1 MLQSGKLRQAE
12 ACETHLP
19 LLELLDTRMTTHQK
33 MPLVDL
39 DQTLFQPF
47 PPKLVFQNFMP
58 AQSYKLPLQLFN
70 NDKVSRHVKL
80 EHQESAY
87 FYVEGPK
94 EARSKVA
101 AGLSV
106 TFTVCFTPQESKD
119 YHHTLVFVTEREQ
132 FEVPIHAI
140 GPRASLNFRDELH
153 LPVCLVKAST
163 QKTQLVRNQ
172 GNRIAIFKLH
182 TESPFSVTPSIGT
195 LDVGESMQ
203 VTVAFNPMTTGDH
216 RQDLLLHY
224 DTGEDVHISLQGSC
238 EELYLQLIP
247 EYLHLEK
254 TYISLSNTH
263 TVSLTNSSDTTLKYC
278 WMTWA
283 SQQEENLDTSVLKQQ
298 SDVDKQSLAQCH
310 PDSAAIHRAVPS
322 FLSLSQGCITVE
334 PAVGEIWPNTTSRFS
349 VVFKPKEA
357 KVYQQ
362 TIYCDV
368 TGQKS
373 PIPLTVRGEGLGP
386 EVRVNCNLMDMK
398 NIFIGHAV
406 SYEVQLSNH
415 GLIDA
420 PFELSSPN
428 STFGQFFSFTPEKDV
443 LSSGACQIV
452 KVTFHCDIL
461 GAFSEDLQLTV
472 TGQPRPLTVTF
483 RGCVIGPTF
492 HFDVP
497 NLNFGD
503 VSFGFPKTE
512 MCSLFNTSFVP
523 MTFSL
528 RVVGDGLGSPSVTS
542 DQQVCEL
549 CRNNW
554 QGTSS
559 HDLSARPV
567 EFTVSPASG
576 SVRAMSDVSIK
587 VTLCSNTVKQYRVA
601 LVVDVEGVGKEIMAL
616 PVAARCIVPE
626 IMVETPVLDFQKCF
640 LNYPYEKK
648 ARLTNPGSLPVC
660 YGMLEQEYE
669 ESPSIIFGSSLSR
682 GVIPPHGSADL
693 PVFLLVK
700 DVGKQ
705 HHTLYIALF
714 GSSHSPLEVDLS
726 CTGRG
731 PIVHIQ
737 SQQLEF
743 GKIPVL
749 TDIVK
754 TFSLTNQS
762 PVPAC
767 FTARMSQG
775 KSPWYVEPK
784 EGEVPPLGHLELRI
798 VAHLKDTLSFQ
809 EKLDI
814 SVQGSQTHTVVL
826 SATGTGTTIVSDKPI
841 SPNLD
846 LGTHFSHGSREFHF
860 KLTNYGQRIHRLYW
874 KSECSSGR
882 TFLPSI
888 SASKKKD
895 SVTSGSWACP
905 TEDKPVFSITPTR
918 VELFPGDS
926 VDMLLKGSSDSPK
939 VVKENFV
946 CCGIVGLQGIKE
958 HIMSVEVTCQF
969 VTPMLTMSSQKLNFY
984 IEKHP
989 RTSLTLMYEELV
1001 LKNVS
1006 SLSLSMELFLA
1017 APFSV
1022 CEAQEAQSTDTT
1034 KSMTLGLGEEAHL
1047 WICFDPTHFQG
1058 RLSQVVDQ
1066 VLDMHYI
1073 GHPQKDQVELHA
1085 EVHYP
1090 NLHFSTTTVDFGS
1103 VLNSTENH
1111 REVTMTNCSPLP
1123 VSYHWACLVDHTHC
1137 AVRSSAPSPVALSH
1151 RPVAQDKDVTECS
1164 VCVQEV
1170 FDVLP
1175 MYGHLQ
1181 PGEQQ
1186 LVTFIFHGQ
1195 DFVRREV
1202 IAQCQVEHGPTYDIR
1217 LRGEASEISFSLDS
1231 NTVDFGL
1238 QRFDQIGESTVILR
1252 NTGKVGFKFCIEKPE
1267 KEGTSVEQLQ
1277 SDATSDTSNEQ
1288 NKEVQ
1293 PGQPM
1298 VIPATGYIDSG
1309 SEHCLRVLYLPGI
1322 PQRFEER
1329 LLVVVAH
1336 LPSQVIT
1343 LTGEGVFPRISL
1355 NLPRSLAKES
1365 HSDVADRARIAIETK
1380 ATRALNYAE
1389 MFYVEIENMLVTENA
1404 LAVSKSL
1411 VELGNSQSSTKKWNK
1426 LSKFCLPEYVL
1437 DFGYV
1442 VPSQVLKQTVIM
1454 TNNGSLPVS
1463 LHTNNKVTAGFRVEF
1478 GHTKNLSRG
1487 ESETF
1492 TVEFDPQRGNLPL
1505 GIRDAVIPIQ
1515 VLGAPSVHVRLCAV
1529 VTLPSISVSTETL
1542 QFDTVRCGMC
1552 KILTLQLHNHESV
1565 PCKWSI
1571 IEDVKPV
1578 KVDKFLPLHQRS
1590 KYLQQNRPPPLMFEM
1605 TPSSG
1610 MLTSSDRANVQVK
1623 FTPAEGCHYKRHLIV
1638 HVTESAHPVII
1649 TAQGQG
1655 EDPHLVFCPPE
1666 LTMGPCLPFSM
1677 EIEAEITV
1685 KNPCSYPIEFYSL
1698 EFDTQYQNEE
1708 RILNVV
1714 DAYDMNGILLLP
1726 PRHAGDSLPT
1736 ELLEFYKD
1744 HCSNDASMSGMSPQ
1758 RGRHNKKAEKHK
1770 AELIISD
1777 IIKVGETGNLG
1788 TLEVTPIS
1796 KALAR
1801 CIDIDLSREGLAALN
1816 CRGIAII
1823 IYGAPLTGQSGKAAA
1838 LATHYGAA
1846 FLRVDNVFADALK
1859 NGTSLVSLA
1868 ARHLFNRA
1876 AAEHALRMEEAAQI
1890 SANIGI
1896 SGTGSS
1902 ETPTEGAEAP
1912 PNSGPTEATPKPT
1925 DSISDSK
1932 TPKDKGGTRT
1942 MAGQGIDKNTLSNLL
1957 PEQLLVDI
1965 LAERFQLP
1973 DCYCGIVIYGL
1984 DSVYTKSVASCL
1996 QVVLKALKNRKH
2008 IYVINLYDSYNALK
2022 ARKRAQR
2029 KAEYT
2034 LLKEKAEMEEK
2045 WLQNMDEDEY
2055 AALPQMEKERIIER
2069 QKQKKLRILE
2079 RIRKT
2084 QKNKKQLED
2093 IKRLRLEELK
2103 KKSKKPT
2110 AKESKQA
2117 TRKKGSMESKQS
2129 GAVTGPRM
2137 SSKESL
2143 DKKEQAPLNEANQ
2156 SKESDPSHKKDES
2169 EIPGE
2174 CEMPRE
2180 DKLHS
2185 LFSAYERSQT
2195 MVEHI
2200 VQYWDRVNGLLR
2212 VPIPGPEPT
2221 PSAEDPPTEKPA
2233 HSAKKSK
2240 KSSSKVLSPH
2250 SHTEPAYKT
2259 DKMAEKL
2266 SIIPHIVVKLTGKD
2280 YPGVHQLLKNK
2291 ALPPLN
2297 EIMDELGLGSSTL
2310 AIPPPITL
2318 SVVRLPKNRERA
2330 NRKLNCD
2337 CFTFLNN
2344 CATEEQDE
2352 RKEEDDDDIQA
2363 SKMLKG
2369 RNKAGAKLT
2378 ALKDK
2383 KSRESQKS
2391 LKRPPPLPKARG
2403 LDQSF
2408 YSSTPDITEQDQHIA
2423 SIEQKRNQGLTT
2435 FRWVVPANGQVVL
2448 KIWFYTSSPG
2458 KFEQIFHFELTETQK
2473 VYQLLCRGICTYPS
2487 FCKDYKILFPYCRE
2501 VPKFTQG
2508 LQKTYVVNPGFYEF
2522 GPLLCSK
2529 TRDRY
2534 KDNRYPENTER
2545 LVIKNDSGLETE
2557 VQFHFQNDTQATT
2570 YLLDPP
2576 IMTLQPDEEQNL
2588 TVWAY
2593 PTTAGEIK
2601 DNIVCCIRD
2610 NPEVFVI
2617 PLSCFGV
2624 RPELELESKRLHF
2637 NRVLLHRQESRS
2649 VKIHNKTPVPI
2660 SWRLQGMEELGDEF
2674 SVSQDNSVILPNT
2687 SLLLTM
2693 HFMAKKPLNIKKQLR
2708 FEVLDA
2714 ENILGILYTEK
2725 IQVSAEAFDIAMDIT
2740 PDGCLDFG
2748 TMKVFEEVERI
2759 IKLKNQGKY
2768 EFAYKISVVPKNPCH
2783 PHLSS
2788 AFKVSPANGTLMPRK
2803 KFTVIQILCKPKQEI
2818 SITDKPALTCQV
2830 IEPSIGDGGHIVA
2843 ILPINVSVNAVFSRY
2858 TILPMCDINF
2868 GPLVFGSKKSQTF
2881 TIENNG
2887 VFETHFTISC
2897 AGVDVCPRTRQSGV
2911 ALGKRGARESMSEK
2925 SHTAGSRMRSEQKDA
2940 SISQNRLSTGV
2951 FAVFPCTG
2959 LMQPRNRVVV
2969 TVDCTAEQ
2977 LGSWSQSLLIDISG
2991 RDPLDHPEGLPYKL
3005 IAEVCRPGIVL
3016 DMASIFEEH
3025 HLCKTSSQIPSE
3037 QFANAER
3044 IYVLEENKFVFNKIL
3059 VGQTAQARFKLTNN
3073 SKVPYTLNLGI
3084 RLVGIKM
3091 SSNVDIF
3098 ELASPTLYVPSQSHA
3113 FAIVSFTPHTMHLYN
3128 AVFEATF
3135 DKNSRMTTN
3144 LKSKVLE
3151 FDIIG
3156 EGCLPVL
3163 SIVRPTLLN
3172 SESNPVL
3179 RFRRTLVGRSDTLP
3193 LVLLNDGN
3201 VPAQVLIDMTDKHNV
3216 LTVRAAPGNNCGAID
3231 FSHLEDTMDSELQLV
3246 HRASLRLG
3254 VTQRVEL
3261 EVTFSSAE
3269 PLSVADR
3276 ISLRVEGNQY
3286 SNAIVEVTGEAYQDI
3301 ITLDNISRPLQETD
3315 KNNDVE
3321 DNYELLNFGDCYVDC
3336 PVQKSFTMTS
3346 HTSSSEVVRFEWPSD
3361 DLNVIISPEVG
3372 HLHAGCSKEVTA
3384 IFCSKGPV
3392 TLAKQLMTCKLC
3404 QVTFQQPLDQVPDWD
3419 NQKKTSQASRTL
3431 TQQTGKNKMV
3441 KLHDEPCCSVVK
3453 GSEWE
3458 LGLLISA
3465 VCDFVKFSCSTET
3478 IKFKDTLA
3486 YKTSTENVQI
3496 VNEGVVKLEFSWQIS
3511 MDPSS
3516 SPDEQ
3521 SQEDGALTPQPSSMS
3536 SMALTEEKSDSS
3548 LASERSVLMQKS
3560 PFTVEPSFGT
3570 ILPGATRTFCIH
3582 FSPLEAGPFKGIL
3595 LCSIPNLEEAD
3606 DAPCISICGNSI
3618 LPYYHFDLEDSDYI
3632 SGHRRNSAFR
3642 NYLNPN
3648 IKVIEFITI
3657 GLSTPTIRCFT
3668 VLNPTSEPYSYEWR
3682 CEDTGNS
3689 LFTCITPCG
3698 TVLPGEK
3705 SKVCF
3710 KYVAEQVDDV
3720 ESYWSFVIETLSLSV
3735 PFLCVGIMREP
3746 FLYFNKSHLDFGEQL
3761 VGNKV
3766 SQSVDL
3772 VNGEE
3777 EPFHFTV
3784 AQPSLLCDDQQS
3796 RLILQ
3801 PSSGTVAAKDRL
3813 PLSVSF
3819 SPCREGYVSF
3829 RLTLRVKR
3837 KSQPLIL
3844 PCKADCFIMTASVQ
3858 VENSDGG
3865 LRELSPDVIETLDF
3879 GRVGISE
3886 QATFNILVC
3895 NTGRYD
3901 MDVNFE
3907 LEGPS
3912 ELLQTLVT
3920 KPKNAMIAVG
3930 DQLQSSVLFSPRN
3943 TCTLKDIRLI
3953 IKVNNGASFTMALEG
3968 SGVTPD
3974 LEFSFKKYNFGM
3986 HFLYCP
3992 GMTPASHNLVI
4003 KNKGDRDISVK
4014 CQFRKSA
4021 FLEIDFKADVFS
4033 PGAVVNI
4040 PITFYPREPRRYHEK
4055 LTFLLNSCI
4064 KEQVDILGQGIE
4076 MKLEVLAP
4084 KSQKVKLGS
4093 LLLGQK
4099 AIKRVHLVN
4108 YSILGIPFN
4117 LQMDTKTPLD
4127 PKNLSISPA
4136 GQQYL
4141 NPNAGSSIIEI
4152 QFTPYQRI
4160 PPFTAELRAE
4170 IEGYLHPLLTIQGCC
4185 KGVEVRLDQDH
4196 LGFGAI
4202 VQHCQA
4208 KKKVVMMNTGELC
4221 ARFHWKTEDFPP
4233 ELSITPTKGCIQ
4245 PGTEVPVEVTFSPKN
4260 LNNDSRYENLSCY
4273 IEGFSSRITLTVTG
4287 SCIATSYIKE
4297 VVTFV
4302 CPVRCSHTQTLYVVN
4317 PTNQRC
4323 SIRPVIKGKQWRAAP
4338 SVALEPLQ
4346 TTSYDI
4352 TYAPLTMTT
4361 DGKKHLGSVF
4371 FSFPNGTGMLY
4382 TLQGTAEAPKLEN
4395 TIVHELPA
4403 KTHYTQILPVTNW
4416 LSKQKRFLV
4425 AIEFLKPDNP
4435 DSTVSL
4441 KGCDYIDVPALS
4453 KKDYKIHFYTYKE
4466 GQFNAKVT
4474 FLNEESGEYLFYII
4488 NFKVTGPVDLYNIE
4502 LVANIREKTSATIE
4516 VENPLSTAI
4525 CLTIDCKCPDIS
4537 APSQHMVPGLS
4548 KSALTFDYQP
4558 LRVGETTSRLSLFC
4572 NDLGFFHYGLLLRA
4586 LPQAPEKTPRFSA
4599 PLGNSHSAPIKFLNY
4614 SHFKTEFACKTD
4626 CPAFIVNKSV
4636 AALPGNQ
4643 TGSQVSVEV
4652 CFEPYQLGDVRG
4664 QLNLSSGIGGEYVFL
4679 LHGVGL
4685 PPKTQ
4690 GPFNIRTG
4698 RSVSIPFKNVFL
4710 QTTTFSFQVDNPCF
4724 TVKKADTIPSK
4735 KIHNIQVYFVVP
4747 DGGSPGPWIGKLTVS
4762 NQCSE
4767 GQSQDKICWIYY
4779 LKGNLLE
4786 SS

>member
-1 MLQSGKLRQAE
+1 MLESRKLVQAE
-12 ACETHLP
+12 ACETQLP
-19 LLELLDTRMTTHQK
+19 RLLELLDTSVKTHQK
-33 MPLVDL
+33 IPLVDI

-47 PPKLVFQNFMP
+47 PPELVFQNFMP
-58 AQSYKLPLQLFN
+58 VQSYKLSLQLFN

-132 FEVPIHAI
+132 FEVPIRAI
-140 GPRASLNFRDELH
+140 GPRARLNFRDELH

-163 QKTQLVRNQ
+163 RKAQLVRNL

-182 TESPFSVTPSIGT
+182 TESPFSVTPSCGS

-203 VTVAFNPMTTGDH
+203 VTVAFNPMTLGDH

-224 DTGEDVHISLQGSC
+224 DTGEDVRISLQGSC

-247 EYLHLEK
+247 ECLHLEK

-263 TVSLTNSSDTTLKYC
+263 TVSLTNSSDTTLRYC
-278 WMTWA
+278 WMT
-283 SQQEENLDTSVLKQQ
+283 SQQEENLDVSVLK
-298 SDVDKQSLAQCH
+298 DQSLVQCH
-310 PDSAAIHRAVPS
+310 PNPPAVHQPAPP
-322 FLSLSQGCITVE
+322 FLSFSQGCLTVE
-334 PAVGEIWPNTTSRFS
+334 PAVGEIWPKTTSRFS
-349 VVFKPKEA
+349 VVFKPGEA

-373 PIPLTVRGEGLGP
+373 PIPLTVKGEGLGP
-386 EVRVNCNLMDMK
+386 DVQINCNLMDMK
-398 NIFIGHAV
+398 NIFIGHTV
-406 SYEVQLSNH
+406 SYELQLSNR

-420 PFELSSPN
+420 PFKLSSSN
-428 STFGQFFSFTPEKDV
+428 STFGQFFSFTPENDV
-443 LSSGACQIV
+443 LSSGDCQIV
-452 KVTFHCDIL
+452 KVTFHGDVL
-461 GAFSEDLQLTV
+461 GAFSEDLLLTV
-472 TGQPRPLTVTF
+472 TGQPQPLAVTF
-483 RGCVIGPTF
+483 RGRIIGPTF
-492 HFDVP
+492 HFSVSKLD
-497 NLNFGD
+497 FED

-512 MCSLFNTSFVP
+512 LCSLFNTSFVP

-559 HDLSARPV
+559 NDVSAKPV
-567 EFTVSPASG
+567 EFIVSPASG
-576 SVRAMSDVSIK
+576 SVRAMSDISIK
-587 VTLCSNTVKQYRVA
+587 VTLCSNTVKHYRVA
-601 LVVDVEGVGKEIMAL
+601 LVVDVEGVGKEVMAL
-616 PVAARCIVPE
+616 PIAARCIVPE

-648 ARLTNPGSLPVC
+648 ARLTNPSSLPVC

-682 GVIPPHGSADL
+682 GVIPPHSSADL

-714 GSSHSPLEVDLS
+714 GSVHSPLEVDLS
-726 CTGRG
+726 CIGRG
-731 PIVHIQ
+731 PIIHIQ
-737 SQQLEF
+737 SQQVEF

-754 TFSLTNQS
+754 NFCLSNQS
-762 PVPAC
+762 PVPAH
-767 FTARMSQG
+767 FTARMSQS
-775 KSPWYVEPK
+775 KSPWSVEPI

-798 VAHLKDTLSFQ
+798 VAHLKDTAPFQ

-846 LGTHFSHGSREFHF
+846 LGTHFSHGSQEFHF

-874 KSECSSGR
+874 KPECSSGR

-895 SVTSGSWACP
+895 SATSGSWAGSS
-905 TEDKPVFSITPTR
+905 EDKPVFSISPTR

-939 VVKENFV
+939 VVRENFI

-958 HIMSVEVTCQF
+958 HIMSMEVTCQF
-969 VTPMLTMSSQKLNFY
+969 VTPMITMSSQKLDFY
-984 IEKHP
+984 AEKHP
-989 RTSLTLMYEELV
+989 RKSLTPLYEELV

-1006 SLSLSMELFLA
+1006 SLALSMKLFIA
-1017 APFSV
+1017 APFSL
-1022 CEAQEAQSTDTT
+1022 CETQGDQSTATT

-1047 WICFDPTHFQG
+1047 WICFDPSRFQG

-1066 VLDMHYI
+1066 VLNIHYV
-1073 GHPQKDQVELHA
+1073 GHPHKDKMELHA

-1111 REVTMTNCSPLP
+1111 REVQITNCSPLP
-1123 VSYHWACLVDHTHC
+1123 VSYHWACLVDNTHC
-1137 AVRSSAPSPVALSH
+1137 AGRSSAPSPAALSH
-1151 RPVAQDKDVTECS
+1151 RPVTQDKDVTECS
-1164 VCVQEV
+1164 MCVQEV

-1186 LVTFIFHGQ
+1186 LVTFVFHGQ

-1231 NTVDFGL
+1231 CIVNFGL
-1238 QRFDQIGESTVILR
+1238 QRFDQIGESNIILR
-1252 NTGKVGFKFCIEKPE
+1252 NTGKVGFKFSIEKPD
-1267 KEGTSVEQLQ
+1267 KEETSVEQLQ
-1277 SDATSDTSNEQ
+1277 SDATSDQSNEQ

-1298 VIPATGYIDSG
+1298 VIPTTGYIDAG
-1309 SEHCLRVLYLPGI
+1309 SKHCLRVLYLPGV
-1322 PQRFEER
+1322 PQRFEQQ

-1336 LPSQVIT
+1336 LPSKVIT

-1365 HSDVADRARIAIETK
+1365 YTDVADRARMAIETK

-1389 MFYVEIENMLVTENA
+1389 LFYMEIENMLVTENA
-1404 LAVSKSL
+1404 LAVSKSIA
-1411 VELGNSQSSTKKWNK
+1411 ELGSSQDSTKKWSK

-1442 VPSQVLKQTVIM
+1442 VPSQVRKQTVTV

-1463 LHTNNKVTAGFRVEF
+1463 FHGNSKVTAGFRIEF
-1478 GHTKNLSRG
+1478 SNIRNLSPS

-1505 GIRDAVIPIQ
+1505 GIRTAVIPIQ
-1515 VLGAPSVHVRLCAV
+1515 IMGAPSVHVRLCAV

-1542 QFDTVRCGMC
+1542 EFDTVRCGMC
-1552 KILTLQLHNHESV
+1552 KIQTLQLHNHESV

-1578 KVDKFLPLHQRS
+1578 KVDKFLPLHQRN
-1590 KYLQQNRPPPLMFEM
+1590 KFLQQNRPPPLMFEM
-1605 TPSSG
+1605 TPNSG
-1610 MLTSSDRANVQVK
+1610 KLTPGDRANVQIK
-1623 FTPAEGCHYKRHLIV
+1623 FTPIEGCHYKRHLIV
-1638 HVTESAHPVII
+1638 HVTEGTEPVVI
-1649 TAQGQG
+1649 TAHGQG
-1655 EDPHLVFCPPE
+1655 EDPQLEFCPPE
-1666 LTMGPCLPFSM
+1666 LTMGPCLPFTM

-1698 EFDTQYQNEE
+1698 EFDTQYQHEE
-1708 RILNVV
+1708 KILKLM

-1726 PRHAGDSLPT
+1726 PRHAGDSLPI
-1736 ELLEFYKD
+1736 ELLEFSKD
-1744 HCSNDASMSGMSPQ
+1744 HCSQLNSDGLSGMSQ
-1758 RGRHNKKAEKHK
+1758 QHCTNSKKGEKHK

-1801 CIDIDLSREGLAALN
+1801 CVDIDLSREGLAALN
-1816 CRGIAII
+1816 RRGIAII
-1823 IYGAPLTGQSGKAAA
+1823 VYGAPLTGQSSKAAA

-1846 FLRVDNVFADALK
+1846 FLRVDSVFADALK
-1859 NGTSLVSLA
+1859 SGTSLVSLA
-1868 ARHLFNRA
+1868 ARYLFHRA
-1876 AAEHALRMEEAAQI
+1876 AAEHALRMQEAAQI
-1890 SANIGI
+1890 SASIGV
-1896 SGTGSS
+1896 SATGSS

-1912 PNSGPTEATPKPT
+1912 SNSGPTAAEAPPKPI
-1925 DSISDSK
+1925 DNINDPK
-1932 TPKDKGGTRT
+1932 TPKEKSSTNPTTGS
-1942 MAGQGIDKNTLSNLL
+1942 GIDKNSLSNLL

-1984 DSVYTKSVASCL
+1984 DSVYTKSVANCL
-1996 QVVLKALKNRKH
+1996 QVVLKALNNRKH
-2008 IYVINLYDSYNALK
+2008 IYVVDLYDSYNALK
-2022 ARKRAQR
+2022 TRKRAQR
-2029 KAEYT
+2029 KAEYA
-2034 LLKEKAEMEEK
+2034 LIKEKAEMEEK

-2055 AALPQMEKERIIER
+2055 ECLPQIEKERIIDR

-2079 RIRKT
+2079 RIRKA
-2084 QKNKKQLED
+2084 QKDKKQLED

-2103 KKSKKPT
+2103 KKAKKPT

-2117 TRKKGSMESKQS
+2117 ARKKGSMDSKQS
-2129 GAVTGPRM
+2129 SALTGPRM
-2137 SSKESL
+2137 SSKDSQ
-2143 DKKEQAPLNEANQ
+2143 DKREQGSLNEANQ
-2156 SKESDPSHKKDES
+2156 GKDGDPQKKDDS
-2169 EIPGE
+2169 ELSAE
-2174 CEMPRE
+2174 DVMPRE
-2180 DKLHS
+2180 DQLHN
-2185 LFSAYERSQT
+2185 LFSAYDRSQI

-2200 VQYWDRVNGLLR
+2200 LQHWDRVNGLLR
-2212 VPIPGPEPT
+2212 VPIPCPELT
-2221 PSAEDPPTEKPA
+2221 PPAEDPPEKPA

-2250 SHTEPAYKT
+2250 NQTEPTQKQ
-2259 DKMAEKL
+2259 DKIAEK
-2266 SIIPHIVVKLTGKD
+2266 ICVIPHIVVKLIGKE

-2297 EIMDELGLGSSTL
+2297 EILEELGLGSSTL
-2310 AIPPPITL
+2310 AIPPPLTL
-2318 SVVRLPKNRERA
+2318 SVVCLPKNRERT

-2337 CFTFLNN
+2337 CFTFLNCN
-2344 CATEEQDE
+2344 TDEQDE

-2363 SKMLKG
+2363 SKFTKG
-2369 RNKAGAKLT
+2369 RNKAGAKLS

-2383 KSRESQKS
+2383 KGRDSQKS
-2391 LKRPPPLPKARG
+2391 VKRPLPLPKSKG

-2408 YSSTPDITEQDQHIA
+2408 SSSTPEIPEQDQHSA
-2423 SIEQKRNQGLTT
+2423 GVEQKRNQSLTN
-2435 FRWVVPANGQVVL
+2435 FRWVVPANGQVML
-2448 KIWFYTSSPG
+2448 KIWFYASSPG
-2458 KFEQIFHFELTETQK
+2458 KFEQIFHFELLETQK
-2473 VYQLLCRGICTYPS
+2473 VYELFCRGICTYPS
-2487 FCKDYKILFPYCRE
+2487 FCQDHKVLFPYSRE
-2501 VPKFTQG
+2501 VPKLTQG

-2529 TRDRY
+2529 TRDRF

-2545 LVIKNDSGLETE
+2545 LMIKNNSGLETE
-2557 VQFHFQNDTQATT
+2557 IQFHFQNDTQATT

-2576 IMTLQPDEEQNL
+2576 SMTLQPDEEQNL
-2588 TVWAY
+2588 TVWSY
-2593 PTTAGEIK
+2593 PTNAGEIK

-2610 NPEVFVI
+2610 NPEVFII
-2617 PLSCFGV
+2617 PLSCLGV

-2649 VKIHNKTPVPI
+2649 LKIHNRTPLPI

-2674 SVSQDNSVILPNT
+2674 SISQDNSVVLPKS

-2708 FEVLDA
+2708 FEVFDA

-2748 TMKVFEEVERI
+2748 TMKVFEEVERTI
-2759 IKLKNQGKY
+2759 RLKNQGKY
-2768 EFAYKISVVPKNPCH
+2768 EFAFKIAVVPKNPCH

-2788 AFKVSPANGTLMPRK
+2788 AFTVSPANGTLMPRK
-2803 KFTVIQILCKPKQEI
+2803 KFTVIQILCKPKREI
-2818 SITDKPALTCQV
+2818 SVTDKPALTCKV
-2830 IEPSIGDGGHIVA
+2830 IEPTIGDGGHIVA
-2843 ILPINVSVNAVFSRY
+2843 ILPINISVNAVFSRY

-2868 GPLVFGSKKSQTF
+2868 GALVLGSKKSQTF
-2881 TIENNG
+2881 MIENNG

-2897 AGVDVCPRTRQSGV
+2897 AGVDLCPRTRQSGV
-2911 ALGKRGARESMSEK
+2911 APCKRGARESMSEK

-2951 FAVFPCTG
+2951 FAVFPCAG
-2959 LMQPRNRVVV
+2959 IMQPRNRMMV

-2991 RDPLDHPEGLPYKL
+2991 RDPLDHPDGIPYKL
-3005 IAEVCRPGIVL
+3005 IAEVCKPGIVL

-3025 HLCKTSSQIPSE
+3025 YLCKSSSQISTE
-3037 QFANAER
+3037 QFVNAER
-3044 IYVLEENKFVFNKIL
+3044 IYILEENKFVFNKIL

-3084 RLVGIKM
+3084 RYVGIKM
-3091 SSNVDIF
+3091 SSNADIF
-3098 ELASPTLYVPSQSHA
+3098 ELSSPTLFVPSQSHA
-3113 FAIVSFTPHTMHLYN
+3113 FAVVNFTPHTMHLYN

-3151 FDIIG
+3151 FDLMG

-3179 RFRRTLVGRSDTLP
+3179 RFRRTLVGRADTLP

-3201 VPAQVLIDMTDKHNV
+3201 VPAQVQIEMTDKHNV
-3216 LTVRAAPGNNCGAID
+3216 LTVRPAPDNSSGAIH
-3231 FSHLEDTMDSELQLV
+3231 FSQLEDTTDSELQLV

-3254 VTQRVEL
+3254 VTQRVAL
-3261 EVTFSSAE
+3261 EVTFSSDE
-3269 PLSVADR
+3269 PLSMEEQ
-3276 ISLRVEGNQY
+3276 ILLRVEGNQY
-3286 SNAIVEVTGEAYQDI
+3286 SNAIVQVSGETYQDI
-3301 ITLDNISRPLQETD
+3301 ITLDNISRPLLECD
-3315 KNNDVE
+3315 KNHDVE
-3321 DNYELLNFGDCYVDC
+3321 DNYELLNFGDCDVDC
-3336 PVQKSFTMTS
+3336 PVQKSFTMTN
-3346 HTSSSEVVRFEWPSD
+3346 HSSSEVVRFEWPFD
-3361 DLNVIISPEVG
+3361 DPNVIISPQVG

-3384 IFCSKGPV
+3384 VFCSKVPV

-3419 NQKKTSQASRTL
+3419 NQKKTLQASRTQ
-3431 TQQTGKNKMV
+3431 TQQTAKNKMI
-3441 KLHDEPCCSVVK
+3441 KSYDEPCCSVVK

-3465 VCDFVKFSCSTET
+3465 VCDFVNFSSNTET

-3496 VNEGVVKLEFSWQIS
+3496 SNVGIVKLEFSWQIS
-3511 MDPSS
+3511 MDPSNS
-3516 SPDEQ
+3516 SDEQ
-3521 SQEDGALTPQPSSMS
+3521 SQEDETLSLEPSNTS
-3536 SMALTEEKSDSS
+3536 STAFTEEKPDSS
-3548 LASERSVLMQKS
+3548 LANEMPDCMQKP
-3560 PFTVEPSFGT
+3560 PFSVEPSFGS
-3570 ILPGATRTFCIH
+3570 ILPGATQSFCIH
-3582 FSPLEAGPFKGIL
+3582 FSPLEAGLFKGIL
-3595 LCSIPNLEEAD
+3595 LCSIPNLEEESD
-3606 DAPCISICGNSI
+3606 PPCISICGNSI

-3632 SGHRRNSAFR
+3632 SAHRRNSAFR

-3648 IKVIEFITI
+3648 IRVIEFITI
-3657 GLSTPTIRCFT
+3657 GLSTPTIRSFT

-3682 CEDTGNS
+3682 CEDTGTS

-3720 ESYWSFVIETLSLSV
+3720 ESYWSFVIETLSLSI

-3746 FLYFNKSHLDFGEQL
+3746 LLYFDKSHIDFGEQL
-3761 VGNKV
+3761 VGDTV

-3784 AQPSLLCDDQQS
+3784 VQPSLLCDDQQS

-3819 SPCREGYVSF
+3819 SPCREGCVSF
-3829 RLTLRVKR
+3829 RLTLKVKR

-3844 PCKADCFIMTASVQ
+3844 PCKAACVIMTASVQ

-3865 LRELSPDVIETLDF
+3865 LRELSTDVLETLDF
-3879 GRVGISE
+3879 GKVGISE
-3886 QATFNILVC
+3886 QATFNILVS
-3895 NTGRYD
+3895 NTGKYN

-3920 KPKNAMIAVG
+3920 NPKNAMIAVG
-3930 DQLQSSVLFSPRN
+3930 EQLQSSVFFSPQN
-3943 TCTLKDIRLI
+3943 TCTLKDVRLT
-3953 IKVNNGASFTMALEG
+3953 IKVNNGASFTMTLEG
-3968 SGVTPD
+3968 RGVTPD
-3974 LEFSFKKYNFGM
+3974 LEFSFKKYNFGT
-3986 HFLYCP
+3986 HFLFCP
-3992 GMTPASHNLVI
+3992 GMTPATHSLVI
-4003 KNKGDRDISVK
+4003 KNKGSRDISVK
-4014 CQFRKSA
+4014 CQFKKCA
-4021 FLEIDFKADVFS
+4021 FLEIDFKADVLS
-4033 PGAVVNI
+4033 PDAVVNI

-4055 LTFLLNSCI
+4055 LIFVLNSCI

-4084 KSQKVKLGS
+4084 KSQKVKLGTV
-4093 LLLGQK
+4093 LLGQK

-4108 YSILGIPFN
+4108 QSVLGLPFT
-4117 LQMDTKTPLD
+4117 LQMETKTPLD
-4127 PKNLSISPA
+4127 PKTLSISPA
-4136 GQQYL
+4136 GQQYI
-4141 NPNAGSSIIEI
+4141 NANGGSCIIEI
-4152 QFTPYQRI
+4152 RFTPYQRI
-4160 PPFTAELRAE
+4160 PPFTADLLAG
-4170 IEGYLHPLLTIQGCC
+4170 IQGYSHPLVTIQGCC

-4196 LGFGAI
+4196 VGFGAI

-4221 ARFHWKTEDFPP
+4221 ARFQWKIEDFPP
-4233 ELSITPTKGCIQ
+4233 ELSLTPTKGSIQ
-4245 PGTEVPVEVTFSPKN
+4245 PGMEVPVELTFAPKT

-4273 IEGFSSRITLTVTG
+4273 IEGFSSPITLTVTG
-4287 SCIATSYIKE
+4287 SCIATSYIRE
-4297 VVTFV
+4297 MVTFI
-4302 CPVRCSHTQTLYVVN
+4302 CPVRCSHTQTLYVAN

-4338 SVALEPLQ
+4338 SVALEPQ
-4346 TTSYDI
+4346 QSAPYDI
-4352 TYAPLTMTT
+4352 TYMPLTMTT

-4474 FLNEESGEYLFYII
+4474 FQNEESNEYLFYIL
-4488 NFKVTGPVDLYNIE
+4488 NFKATVPVDLYTIE
-4502 LVANIREKTSATIE
+4502 LETNIREKTSATIE

-4525 CLTIDCKCPDIS
+4525 CLAIDCKCPDIS

-4548 KSALTFDYQP
+4548 KGALTFDYQP
-4558 LRVGETTSRLSLFC
+4558 LRVGEMTSRLTLFC
-4572 NDLGFFHYGLLLRA
+4572 NDLGYFHYGLLLRA

-4643 TGSQVSVEV
+4643 TGSKVNVEV

-4664 QLNLSSGIGGEYVFL
+4664 QLNLSSGVGGEYVFL

-4710 QTTTFSFQVDNPCF
+4710 QTTTFYFQVDNPCF
-4724 TVKKADTIPSK
+4724 AVKKADTIPSK
-4735 KIHNIQVYFVVP
+4735 KIHNIQVHFVVP
-4747 DGGSPGPWIGKLTVS
+4747 EGGSPGPWIGKLTVS